1 VSPSIYVAD
10 LNGVSCQAHRHKH
23 TEEHLIKG
31 DFGGLLRHI
40 HILVEG
46 AIRVMSLL
54 LDRRAE
60 LEEVFGHVL
69 VRCLEHIDQADD
81 VLVFVSMQ
89 GN

>member
-1 VSPSIYVAD
+1 M
-10 LNGVSCQAHRHKH
+10 
-23 TEEHLIKG
+23 
-31 DFGGLLRHI
+31 
-40 HILVEG
+40 EG
-46 AIRVMSLL
+46 AICVMSLL

-81 VLVFVSMQ
+81 VLVFVSMR